1 MSTEESG
8 WFKSSHSGP
17 DGDSCV
23 EVSTS
28 RPEAVW
34 VRDSKDPRGP
44 RLSVSPTAWRAFVS
58 RAAG

>member
-1 MSTEESG
+1 MNTDESD

-28 RPEAVW
+28 RPEAVR
-34 VRDSKDPRGP
+34 VRDSKDRRGP
-44 RLSVSPTAWRAFVS
+44 RLTISPAAWRAFLS
-58 RAAG
+58 RAGS